1 MRYRV
6 SKCIPNRHAGPLL
19 PPHLSY
25 WRDDTPSVAVLPTHF
40 AISVVP
46 HLFCCRIHPCCPPS
60 LLTCSSAA
68 AFAVDLVCHP
78 HYPAS
83 PPHLFCHTPE
93 SLLRSSS
100 HYLPSSHVICRRF
113 LSTFSVRIFVLLWIV
128 LYCTACSALLHTTF
142 LTLRSD
148 LLNNF
153 FFSLLLRLFSL
164 SVIFSLRSDLPRFFS
179 TCLHCAM
186 LQSDH
191 SPQLCLI
198 QSNFFISDMLNSYF
212 SSHRM
217 IWCLRSALIS

>member
-46 HLFCCRIHPCCPPS
+46 HLFCCRIHPCFPPS

-100 HYLPSSHVICRRF
+100 RYLPSSHVICRRF
-113 LSTFSVRIFVLLWIV
+113 CLPSRFGYSSCSELFCTALPVLLF
-128 LYCTACSALLHTTF
+128 S
-142 LTLRSD
+142 TL
-148 LLNNF
+148 
-153 FFSLLLRLFSL
+153 LFSL
-164 SVIFSLRSDLPRFFS
+164 SALIFSIIFSFLFCYGSSLSPWFF
-179 TCLHCAM
+179 H
-186 LQSDH
+186 
-191 SPQLCLI
+191 
-198 QSNFFISDMLNSYF
+198 
-212 SSHRM
+212 
-217 IWCLRSALIS
+217 SALICRVFSPLTFTVLCSNLIIPLSSVWSNLISSSLIC